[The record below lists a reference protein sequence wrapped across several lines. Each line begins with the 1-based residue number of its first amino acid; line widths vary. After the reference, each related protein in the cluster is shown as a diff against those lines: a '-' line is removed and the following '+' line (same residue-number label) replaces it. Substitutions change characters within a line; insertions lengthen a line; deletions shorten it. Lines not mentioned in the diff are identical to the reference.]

1 MSIEDNK
8 NLSKKLFEEVW
19 NKGNLNVVDD
29 LIALDY
35 VIHMGNKDLVG
46 IDNYKNFVKIY
57 RNAFPDIYY
66 TVNDLIAEDDKV
78 VERWSAQGT
87 HKGELLGIPPT
98 NKKLKVTGIDIVRI
112 KEGKMVERWA
122 EYDFKGMMEQLGVIK
137 SLNMQNP

>member
-122 EYDFKGMMEQLGVIK
+122 EYDFQGMMEQLGVIK

>member
-19 NKGNLNVVDD
+19 NKGNLDVVDD

>member
-19 NKGNLNVVDD
+19 NKGNLDVVDD

-122 EYDFKGMMEQLGVIK
+122 EYDFQGMMEQLGVIK
-137 SLNMQNP
+137 SLNMQNL

>member
-19 NKGNLNVVDD
+19 NKGNLDVVDD

-122 EYDFKGMMEQLGVIK
+122 EYDFQGMMEQLGVIK